1 MIGQTYV
8 GAARLAFEQ
17 GLLDQSALIAVAK
30 AAVDEVHFIQACYGI
45 QVDAMHQYMEAIL
58 GDLQSLQSLVRKKSV
73 EELIDQGM
81 ANLTWPRMPFAD
93 KISLFAVVYMRS
105 IGDPY
110 WRSPVQPKSK
120 AKNKL
125 GNLFAQA
132 LFANRWR
139 RNSGKW
145 KKLKLVKKK
154 LF

>member
-1 MIGQTYV
+1 M
-8 GAARLAFEQ
+8 
-17 GLLDQSALIAVAK
+17 IAVAK

-58 GDLQSLQSLVRKKSV
+58 GDLQSLQSSSLVRKKSV

-81 ANLTWPRMPFAD
+81 ANLAWPRIPFAD
-93 KISLFAVVYMRS
+93 KSSLFAVVYMRS

-125 GNLFAQA
+125 GNLFSQA